1 MLKFFHSFINRY
13 DIDDDVREYLSGCA
27 EKTVAEYSAELSS
40 ILNAYREA
48 NYDWGAIAKDKD
60 ALAERAGINAY
71 TLSFIILVMSA
82 EHTLGE
88 YRKSGYS
95 EKIFYDTFE
104 DIIYKLKECI
114 TVKGVAGIFV
124 EGWYSGFYRL
134 GTFKLG
140 RLEFAAAKY
149 YGELPYEKDGL
160 RITSDDMVIT
170 VHIPSCG
177 PFPRALREESY
188 AMACEFYRKHFPEY
202 FKGDKL
208 VFTCNSWLLFPELK
222 EILPSHLNM
231 VDFLSDFDIISER
244 TDEGYKNGWR
254 LFGVEYDG
262 NPDHLPANTTARRC
276 IVNWLK
282 SGKDMGTGF
291 GVKVYSSN

>member
-1 MLKFFHSFINRY
+1 
-13 DIDDDVREYLSGCA
+13 
-27 EKTVAEYSAELSS
+27 
-40 ILNAYREA
+40 
-48 NYDWGAIAKDKD
+48 
-60 ALAERAGINAY
+60 
-71 TLSFIILVMSA
+71 MSA
-82 EHTLGE
+82 EQTLGE
-88 YRKSGYS
+88 YLKRGYT
-95 EKIFYDTFE
+95 EKLFYDTFE
-104 DIIYKLKECI
+104 DVIYKLNECI
-114 TVKGVAGIFV
+114 EVKGVPGVFV
-124 EGWYSGFYRL
+124 ESWYSGFFRL

-140 RLEFAAAKY
+140 RLEFAAAT
-149 YGELPYEKDGL
+149 YGGDTAYEKDG
-160 RITSDDMVIT
+160 ITVTSADTAIT

-188 AMACEFYRKHFPEY
+188 AMAYEFYRKHFPEY

-208 VFTCNSWLLFPELK
+208 VFTCNSWLLFPKLK

-282 SGKDMGTGF
+282 SGKYMGTGF